1 MKNGDVIGR
10 NDLRE
15 GCYLRDFGDRMWRV
29 VELGDKAVIV
39 VDRMAPARRWV
50 LLLVDVKGAA

>member
-15 GCYLRDFGDRMWRV
+15 GCHLHAHGDRMWLI
-29 VELGDKAVIV
+29 VELGDKAVVV

-50 LLLVDVKGAA
+50 LLRSDVVLP